1 MNIVKKRYIT
11 GYAIFS
17 LFFFLTLFGFIL
29 LSIQNMTIMNRE
41 AAEKHFMEI
50 RNNIVLSFSY
60 SGNFSS
66 DTLDNVFS
74 ESLAKEP
81 RLVALVVYSN
91 NLGPL
96 KVKAK
101 DSYYL
106 KDFNSK
112 IHTKPFTLEY
122 NRPPG
127 TWVSELPI
135 TLKSSNI
142 EIDAFISGLYV
153 VLGSKDYTTLLWYVL
168 YILSGFLVITILVMV
183 FISTLSK
190 SEREKSFPI
199 PSASAKQKRAHTAQ
213 AKIKL
218 PPRPAEEKMLNE
230 LEFPVDHET
239 APIPEDTHYTRED
252 VLAEAVYPEE
262 ESAVFAQEAK
272 SHFSP
277 ATGLGSSENL
287 MNRLQFEL
295 ERATSF
301 GQEIVLAFLKIQ
313 ENENRPDPVQYEEL
327 AGLILSYFPFQD
339 LAFEYT
345 KKTFV
350 VIIPDQTVE
359 QALQNINSLHTGARN
374 KEMSLGIGMS
384 SRNNRVIT
392 AEALLSEAG
401 ASLKK
406 ALTQGRNQI
415 VIFQAESDNHDEIFS
430 EEI

>member
-1 MNIVKKRYIT
+1 
-11 GYAIFS
+11 
-17 LFFFLTLFGFIL
+17 
-29 LSIQNMTIMNRE
+29 
-41 AAEKHFMEI
+41 
-50 RNNIVLSFSY
+50 
-60 SGNFSS
+60 
-66 DTLDNVFS
+66 
-74 ESLAKEP
+74 
-81 RLVALVVYSN
+81 
-91 NLGPL
+91 
-96 KVKAK
+96 
-101 DSYYL
+101 
-106 KDFNSK
+106 
-112 IHTKPFTLEY
+112 
-122 NRPPG
+122 
-127 TWVSELPI
+127 
-135 TLKSSNI
+135 
-142 EIDAFISGLYV
+142 
-153 VLGSKDYTTLLWYVL
+153 
-168 YILSGFLVITILVMV
+168 VITILVMV